1 MLTTTKDED
10 KVRLER
16 FDGTEPAG
24 YKKWRRK
31 AELMLLALLT
41 IFEKT
46 RWGPKLCKFILGE
59 AEELVEYLTM
69 EKLCKEDGYQKVL
82 EALDKKY

>member
-24 YKKWRRK
+24 FKRWRQK
-31 AELMLLALLT
+31 AELMLLALPT
-41 IFEKT
+41 TFEKT
-46 RWGPKLCKFILGE
+46 RWGPKLCKFTAGE
-59 AEELVEYLTM
+59 AEELVENLSV
-69 EKLCKEDGYQKVL
+69 EELCKEN
-82 EALDKKY
+82 

>member
-1 MLTTTKDED
+1 MTTIAKDED

-24 YKKWRRK
+24 YKKWK
-31 AELMLLALLT
+31 HKVELMLLALLT
-41 IFEKT
+41 MFEKT
-46 RWGPKLCKFILGE
+46 RWGPKLYKFILGE

-69 EKLCKEDGYQKVL
+69 EELCKEDGY
-82 EALDKKY
+82 

>member
-1 MLTTTKDED
+1 MTTIAKDED

-31 AELMLLALLT
+31 VELMLLALLT
-41 IFEKT
+41 MFKKT
-46 RWGPKLCKFILGE
+46 RWGPKLYKFILGE
-59 AEELVEYLTM
+59 AEELVKYLTM
-69 EKLCKEDGYQKVL
+69 EELCKEDGY
-82 EALDKKY
+82 